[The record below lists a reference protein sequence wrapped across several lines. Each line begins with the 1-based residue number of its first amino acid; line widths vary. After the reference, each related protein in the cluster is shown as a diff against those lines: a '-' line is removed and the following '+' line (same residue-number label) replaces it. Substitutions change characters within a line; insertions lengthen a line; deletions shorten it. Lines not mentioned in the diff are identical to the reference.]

1 MLPRVNS
8 AGATID
14 GDNLDDAML
23 NNESNNPMDVFCY
36 MMVEEFLM
44 RKGLDSTLNAYRK
57 EWRRPD
63 DETSVF
69 SWYDVCM
76 KLRLPDILESA
87 PEKSTVL
94 ATSERSS

>member
-1 MLPRVNS
+1 
-8 AGATID
+8 
-14 GDNLDDAML
+14 ML

-94 ATSERSS
+94 ENLALTLTKEASLLRLPNTKFDCELI